1 MMNRFNDINF
11 SFCTIIVA
19 LSFNLSLEILSL
31 NFNPFSLF
39 VVLFNLFAL
48 SMNIKNDKLN
58 KKRNIKQILR
68 DYHRSEFFCQPDDFV
83 KVYLNEK

>member
-1 MMNRFNDINF
+1 MMNRFNNINF
-11 SFCTIIVA
+11 SFSTIIVA

-48 SMNIKNDKLN
+48 SMNIKND
-58 KKRNIKQILR
+58 
-68 DYHRSEFFCQPDDFV
+68 YHRSEFFCQPDDFV
-83 KVYLNEK
+83 KVYLNER